1 MKFEI
6 LDNNV
11 SLTMNIFLVIANII
25 NLVYNLPQ
33 IIKTYKSKS
42 TGDFSEWFLLLRFL
56 GNLIWIGYAVEI
68 NSMLMLINTLVTVLS
83 SLFIGY
89 YKIIEIYNDRKKSKY
104 LPLTNLDIESDDNL
118 GNLDNDEKNNLDK
131 IIMYDP

>member
-6 LDNNV
+6 LDSNV

-42 TGDFSEWFLLLRFL
+42 TGDFSEWFLFLRFV
-56 GNLIWIGYAVEI
+56 GNIIWIGYAVEI
-68 NSMLMLINTLVTVLS
+68 DSMLMLINTLVTVLS
-83 SLFIGY
+83 SVFIGY
-89 YKIIEIYNDRKKSKY
+89 YKIVEMYNARKKSKY
-104 LPLTNLDIESDDNL
+104 LPLPFTNLDLEN
-118 GNLDNDEKNNLDK
+118 EKNEKNDLDK
-131 IIMYDP
+131 IITYDP